1 MSRVGTFSGMA
12 VKLLSFLALLL
23 PLAAGAKASHP
34 GQEAFAESVAAEF
47 GLDAKEV
54 LRWLG
59 EAEFRQEIIDLIT
72 RPAEAKPWHRYR
84 PIFLTERRIADGAAF
99 LARHRELLA
108 RMEARFGVP
117 AELIVAIL
125 GVETS
130 YGANLGRHR
139 VLDALVTLGFYH
151 PPRQAFFAREL
162 KHLFALAAEQRLDL
176 ASLRGSYAGAMG
188 YGQFMPSSYRSY
200 AVDGD
205 GDGRIDLWTSMPD
218 VFASVANYL
227 ARHGWQKGEP
237 VAVPAQAL
245 AGARDPGPVV
255 LEANRRAKDLA
266 ALGFR
271 SPMVAEDDPRPLN
284 LVRLE
289 AEDGPEYWLAFA
301 NFYVITRYNRSAL
314 YAMAVHQLAQAILE
328 RDRAAP

>member
-1 MSRVGTFSGMA
+1 MKV
-12 VKLLSFLALLL
+12 LSFLALLL
-23 PLAAGAKASHP
+23 ALAAPARAAHP
-34 GQEAFAESVAAEF
+34 GQEAFAQAAAAEF
-47 GLDAKEV
+47 GLDAGEV

-59 EAEFRQEIIDLIT
+59 QAQYRQEIIDLIT
-72 RPAEAKPWHRYR
+72 RPAEARPWHSYR
-84 PIFLTERRIADGAAF
+84 PIFLTERRIAEGAAF
-99 LARHRELLA
+99 LGRHRELLS
-108 RMEARFGVP
+108 RMEDRFGVP
-117 AELIVAIL
+117 SELIVAIL

-151 PPRQAFFAREL
+151 PPRQTFFTREL
-162 KHLFALAAEQRLDL
+162 KHLFALAAEQGLDL
-176 ASLRGSYAGAMG
+176 GELRGSYAGAMG
-188 YGQFMPSSYRSY
+188 MGQFMPSSYRSY

-227 ARHGWQKGEP
+227 ARHGWQRGEP
-237 VAVPAQAL
+237 VAVPAERL
-245 AGARDPGPVV
+245 PEARDPGPVL
-255 LEANRRAKDLA
+255 LEANRRVKDLA

-271 SPMVAEDDPRPLN
+271 SGILSDDDPRPVN
-284 LVRLE
+284 LVRLD
-289 AEDGPEYWLAFA
+289 AEHGPEYWIAFP

-328 RDRAAP
+328 RDRAKP

>member
-1 MSRVGTFSGMA
+1 M
-12 VKLLSFLALLL
+12 KILSFLVL
-23 PLAAGAKASHP
+23 LAALAAAARASHP
-34 GQEAFAESVAAEF
+34 GQEAFAQSVAAEF
-47 GLDAKEV
+47 GVDAGEV

-59 EAEFRQEIIDLIT
+59 EARYRQEIIDLIN
-72 RPAEAKPWHRYR
+72 RPAESKPWHSYR
-84 PIFLTERRIADGAAF
+84 PIFLNERRIADGAAF
-99 LARHRELLA
+99 LARHRALLE
-108 RMEARFGVP
+108 RTEERFGVP
-117 AELIVAIL
+117 SELIVAIL

-151 PPRQAFFAREL
+151 PPRQAFFSREL
-162 KHLFALAAEQRLDL
+162 KQLFALAAEQRLDL
-176 ASLRGSYAGAMG
+176 AALKGSYAGAMG

-200 AVDGD
+200 AVDAD
-205 GDGRIDLWTSMPD
+205 GDGRIDLWNSMPD

-227 ARHGWQKGEP
+227 ARHGWQRGEP
-237 VAVPAQAL
+237 VAVPAEAL
-245 AGARDPGPVV
+245 AGARDPGPLR

-271 SPMVAEDDPRPLN
+271 SPQVAEDDPRPLN

-289 AEDGPEYWLAFA
+289 GEEGPEYWLAFP

-314 YAMAVHQLAQAILE
+314 YAMAVYQLAQAILE
-328 RDRAAP
+328 RDRTAP